1 MKKLKEI
8 LIKFFLGI
16 VPLFFIMVTILV
28 FALYYTYEKSE
39 QTMYNNG
46 IHEEDDGKWGLVSV
60 YKGGN
65 CYYACDKCGKVIHTY
80 NTNN

>member
-8 LIKFFLGI
+8 LIKLA
-16 VPLFFIMVTILV
+16 PLFFIVATILV
-28 FALYYTYEKSE
+28 FALYHTHEKSQQE
-39 QTMYNNG
+39 LYNNG
-46 IHEEDDGKWGLVSV
+46 IHEEDDGKWELVSV

-65 CYYACDKCGKVIHTY
+65 YYTCDKCGKVIHTY

>member
-16 VPLFFIMVTILV
+16 APIFFIVLTILV
-28 FALYYTYEKSE
+28 FALYHTYEKSQE
-39 QTMYNNG
+39 TMYNNG
-46 IHEEDDGKWGLVSV
+46 IHEEDNGKWELISV

-65 CYYACDKCGKVIHTY
+65 YYACDKCGKVIHTY

>member
-1 MKKLKEI
+1 MKKLKEV
-8 LIKFFLGI
+8 LIKFFLCV

-28 FALYYTYEKSE
+28 FAMYHTFEKSE
-39 QTMYNNG
+39 QAMYNNG
-46 IHEEDDGKWGLVSV
+46 IHEEDNGKWELISV

-65 CYYACDKCGKVIHTY
+65 YYYACDKCGKVIHTY

>member
-1 MKKLKEI
+1 MKKLKEA

-16 VPLFFIMVTILV
+16 VPLFFIMLTILV
-28 FALYYTYEKSE
+28 FAFYYTYEKSQ

-46 IHEEDDGKWGLVSV
+46 IHEEDNGKWEIVSV

-65 CYYACDKCGKVIHTY
+65 YYYACDKCGKVIHTY